1 MIKIWTIQEVNNSD
15 VVMLEQHIE
24 DCNLLLWE
32 YIKDNKLYGL
42 TVEDYKKM
50 QNIIL
55 DILYCFSK
63 IKNN

>member
-1 MIKIWTIQEVNNSD
+1 
-15 VVMLEQHIE
+15 MLEQHIE

-32 YIKDNKLYGL
+32 YIKDNKLYEL

>member
-1 MIKIWTIQEVNNSD
+1 MIKIWTIQEVNNPD
-15 VVMLEQHIE
+15 FVMLEQHIE

-32 YIKDNKLYGL
+32 YIKDNKLYEL